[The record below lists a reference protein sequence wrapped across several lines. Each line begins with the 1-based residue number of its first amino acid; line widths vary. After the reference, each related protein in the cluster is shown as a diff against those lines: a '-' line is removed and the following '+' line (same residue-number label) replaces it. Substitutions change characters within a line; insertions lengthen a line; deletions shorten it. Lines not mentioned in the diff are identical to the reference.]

1 LRRSLLVGA
10 CGPDAETRA
19 GRMERVCNAPGAKKV
34 LPMIQSAQSSTR
46 AGGQRGLSAARS
58 ALRVLALLVDR
69 PEGLRA
75 TEVAE
80 AVGKSVSTA
89 YYLLDSLSE
98 EGFAVRDPATGT
110 FRLARYPY
118 GHYESE
124 DQSVGVARGLD
135 ELHLRTHKR
144 SYLAVVRHG
153 AIEIA
158 GVRGRQGMPKVEGLG
173 TRITD
178 AAHALALGKVVL
190 ALLPEPARR
199 RYAARGLKAFTH
211 ATVTSPDELMAEL
224 REVRHNGY
232 AVDREEFAIDFCS
245 VAAPMLAPN
254 GRFVAALGVSAR
266 TKAFDEERSRL
277 ISVVRGVASND
288 AQKTTDFLR
297 IGA

>member
-1 LRRSLLVGA
+1 
-10 CGPDAETRA
+10 
-19 GRMERVCNAPGAKKV
+19 
-34 LPMIQSAQSSTR
+34 MIQSAEASMR
-46 AGGQRGLSAARS
+46 AGGQRGLNAARS
-58 ALRVLALLVDR
+58 ALRVLALLVDK
-69 PEGLRA
+69 PEGVRA
-75 TEVAE
+75 AEVAE

-98 EGFAVRDPATGT
+98 EGFAVRDATTGT

-118 GHYESE
+118 RDDESE
-124 DQSVGVARGLD
+124 DQTTGGAWGLD

-199 RYAARGLKAFTH
+199 RYGARGLKALTH

-245 VAAPMLAPN
+245 VAAPVLAPD
-254 GRFVAALGVSAR
+254 GHFVAALGVSAR
-266 TKAFDEERSRL
+266 TKAFDEQRNSL
-277 ISVVRGVASND
+277 ISVVREVASKN
-288 AQKTTDFLR
+288 APKTKDFLR
-297 IGA
+297 IEG